1 MKGYKTVRT
10 QYIDF
15 VKKYNT
21 SKTAG
26 TIIALTPVEQEA
38 MNNLHALW
46 KMASLE
52 KTENGGDYYFDMK
65 DHHDQLQGKFSM
77 LPEDTVCT
85 AWNNYIKGH
94 SDWRQV
100 ILMSGAT
107 MFQLRL

>member
-77 LPEDTVCT
+77 TLKTLFVQPGSG
-85 AWNNYIKGH
+85 IIILK
-94 SDWRQV
+94 V
-100 ILMSGAT
+100 IQIGGKL
-107 MFQLRL
+107 F